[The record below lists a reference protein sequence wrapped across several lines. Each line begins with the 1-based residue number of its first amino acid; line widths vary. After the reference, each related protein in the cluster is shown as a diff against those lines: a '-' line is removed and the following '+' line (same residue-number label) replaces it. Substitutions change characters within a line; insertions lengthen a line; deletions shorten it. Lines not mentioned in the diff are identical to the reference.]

1 MANQSWLPAS
11 AIAAIIESDDILKA
25 HIYRDPAFETPVLKL
40 LSVSKSKGYDIA
52 CIPLTNDNWRAR
64 WKRMCLSP
72 DSVEEKDED
81 AERLSEAWRSNPAF
95 LKDEV
100 NVTRLGK
107 FVVVVKCGMYLS
119 LESR

>member
-1 MANQSWLPAS
+1 MANQSWLPTS
-11 AIAAIIESDDILKA
+11 AIAGVIESDDISKA
-25 HIYRDPAFETPVLKL
+25 LCDPAFETPVLKL
-40 LSVSKSKGYDIA
+40 LSVSKSKGYDIT

-72 DSVEEKDED
+72 DSGEEKNED
-81 AERLSEAWRSNPAF
+81 AERLSEAWRSNPVF

-100 NVTRLGK
+100 NVSRLGK
-107 FVVVVKCGMYLS
+107 SALIAKCGLYLS